1 MAKLS
6 AIFLD
11 YERGDGMI
19 DHIIL
24 LSLGFLAGFT
34 VAPVL
39 WWLVT
44 RRLE

>member
-1 MAKLS
+1 
-6 AIFLD
+6 
-11 YERGDGMI
+11 MI

-24 LSLGFLAGFT
+24 LTLGILIGFNL
-34 VAPVL
+34 APVV